1 MLTGNQQLHSHT
13 SNTVQKS
20 MQFKRKYSGFT
31 YIGLLILVAISGIG
45 LAGVGIVWHQDAQR
59 EREKELLFI
68 GEAYRQAI
76 GSYYENTPGVIK
88 QYPKQLEDLILDKR
102 FPVVK
107 RHIRKLHND
116 PLSFEKEWGLVMQ
129 QDGIV
134 GVYSTSELSP
144 IRVTGFLS
152 QYETFGSA
160 KKYSEWKFI
169 YTPGSI
175 VPSAENPQ
183 LTASSAM

>member
-1 MLTGNQQLHSHT
+1 
-13 SNTVQKS
+13 
-20 MQFKRKYSGFT
+20 MQFKHNNSGFT

-45 LAGVGIVWHQDAQR
+45 LAGVGVVWHQDTQR
-59 EREKELLFI
+59 EREKDLLFI

-88 QYPKQLEDLILDKR
+88 QYPQQLEDLILDKR

-107 RHIRKLHND
+107 RHIRKLYDD
-116 PLSFEKEWGLVMQ
+116 PLSFGKEWGMVMQ
-129 QDGIV
+129 QGGIV
-134 GVYSTSELSP
+134 GVYSISELSP

-160 KKYSEWKFI
+160 KKYSEWRFI
-169 YTPGSI
+169 YTPGSF

-183 LTASSAM
+183 LTP